1 MALTEDRFSGAN
13 ALRPCPGWLAAMPA
27 AAIRRAVVIG
37 CALTWVMVIGLAV
50 A

>member
-1 MALTEDRFSGAN
+1 MAMTEDRFSGAH
-13 ALRPCPGWLAAMPA
+13 ALRPCPGWLATMSA

-37 CALTWVMVIGLAV
+37 CALAWVMVIGLAV